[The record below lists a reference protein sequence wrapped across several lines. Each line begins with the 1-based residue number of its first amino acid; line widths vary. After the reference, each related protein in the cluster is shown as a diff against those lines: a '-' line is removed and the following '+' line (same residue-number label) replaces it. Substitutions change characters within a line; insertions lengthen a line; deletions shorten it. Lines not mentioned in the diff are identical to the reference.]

1 MANNL
6 VNIDNLSTAFGNFHK
21 EKYSHCVIDN
31 FLNEDVADK
40 IATEFFAHDSDL
52 FNGNYNNQI
61 ELKRTCNI
69 WDRFPASIYQLIT
82 YLNSTSFIDVL
93 SNHTGHSRLYSDPGI
108 HGGGLHSH
116 PNGGKLN
123 PHRDYSLHPKLGLQ
137 RKYNLLIYITPNW
150 QKEWGGD
157 FGIWDSNEAAPTH
170 LIKQISPIF
179 NRAVFFDTT
188 QTFWHGLATTVSCPL
203 NISRN
208 SLATYYLTDSSTST
222 DTRNRALF
230 APTEDQKNDLE
241 VLDLIKRRSIA
252 KNNNVEQWDRS

>member
-1 MANNL
+1 MANSL
-6 VNIDNLSTAFGNFHK
+6 INIDNLSTAFVNFHK

-31 FLNEDVADK
+31 FLNESVANK
-40 IATEFFAHDSDL
+40 IATEFFTHDSDL

-82 YLNSTSFIDVL
+82 YLNSTSFIDIL
-93 SNHTGHSRLYSDPGI
+93 SKYTGFGPLYSDPGI
-108 HGGGLHSH
+108 HGGGLHLH

-123 PHRDYSLHPKLGLQ
+123 PHLDYNLHPKLGLQ
-137 RKYNLLIYITPNW
+137 RKYNLLIYLTPNW

-157 FGIWDSNEAAPTH
+157 FGIWDSNGVTPTH
-170 LIKQISPIF
+170 LLKQISPIF

-188 QTFWHGLATTVSCPL
+188 QPCWHGLATSVSCPL

-208 SLATYYLTDSSTST
+208 SLAMYYLTDSSTST

-252 KNNNVEQWDRS
+252 TNDNVEHWDRL

>member
-1 MANNL
+1 MANTL
-6 VNIDNLSTAFGNFHK
+6 INIDNLSLAFDNFHK

-31 FLNEDVADK
+31 FLNEDVANK
-40 IATEFFAHDSDL
+40 IAAEFFTHDSDL
-52 FNGNYNNQI
+52 FNGNYDNQI

-82 YLNSTSFIDVL
+82 YLNSTPFIDIL
-93 SNHTGHSRLYSDPGI
+93 STYTGCNRLYSDPGI
-108 HGGGLHSH
+108 HGGGLHSY

-123 PHRDYSLHPKLGLQ
+123 PHVDYSLHPKLGLQ

-150 QKEWGGD
+150 QEEWGGE
-157 FGIWDSNEAAPTH
+157 FGIWDSDGVAPTQ
-170 LIKQISPIF
+170 LVKQVSPIF

-188 QTFWHGLATTVSCPL
+188 QPFWHGLATPVLCPL

-208 SLATYYLTDSSTST
+208 SLAMYYLVDPLTNTN
-222 DTRNRALF
+222 TRNRALF
-230 APTEDQKNDLE
+230 APTEDQKNDPK

-252 KNNNVEQWDRS
+252 NGINVEQWDRL

>member
-1 MANNL
+1 MANSL
-6 VNIDNLSTAFGNFHK
+6 VNIDNLSTAFVNFHK

-31 FLNEDVADK
+31 FLDEDVADK

-123 PHRDYSLHPKLGLQ
+123 PHRDYSLHPKLDYSESIIFLSMLLQ
-137 RKYNLLIYITPNW
+137 TGKKNGEEILAY
-150 QKEWGGD
+150 
-157 FGIWDSNEAAPTH
+157 GIVME
-170 LIKQISPIF
+170 L
-179 NRAVFFDTT
+179 
-188 QTFWHGLATTVSCPL
+188 PL
-203 NISRN
+203 H
-208 SLATYYLTDSSTST
+208 T
-222 DTRNRALF
+222 
-230 APTEDQKNDLE
+230 
-241 VLDLIKRRSIA
+241 
-252 KNNNVEQWDRS
+252 